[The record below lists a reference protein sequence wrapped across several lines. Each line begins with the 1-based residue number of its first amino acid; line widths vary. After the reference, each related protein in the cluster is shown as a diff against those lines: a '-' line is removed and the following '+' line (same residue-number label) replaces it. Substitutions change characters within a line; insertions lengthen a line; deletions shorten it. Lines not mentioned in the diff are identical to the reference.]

1 VIPPTRFSRGLAL
14 LAAGAFFME
23 SIDATILQT
32 ALPAI
37 ASELGVTAVGASVTI
52 VAYLLVVAIALPAT
66 GWLGDRLGVRV
77 VFLLAVAI
85 FTIGSL
91 GCALSGDLIALT
103 TWRIVQG
110 FGGALMIPVG
120 RTAVLRTARPAEL
133 LEAVA
138 YLTWPGLIAPVIAP
152 AIGGVL
158 TDTVGWRWIFL
169 LNIPLGVAAI
179 LIGLKV
185 VPRSADDASR
195 TRFDWW
201 GFAWIGAALVL
212 ITLGA
217 EGIATRAAPL
227 GVALAA
233 LAIGITAGAYAV
245 RSTAARAGA
254 LLDWTLMR
262 SATFRVANLS
272 GAVYRMTIT
281 AVPLIVTLQ
290 YQLAFGWEAWA
301 AGLAVAAI
309 FAGNVGIKPFTTR
322 LIRRWGFRRLL
333 TWSVALGAL
342 ALIGLAG
349 VDAGTS
355 IVVIVILLTM
365 SGVFRSSGFTA
376 YATIQFTD
384 VPPERLAAANTLSS
398 TLQQVA
404 TVLGVAWAALLVH
417 GGAVASAALGVDDV
431 WAYRFALAA
440 TAALLLVPL
449 WGAWR
454 LPRDAGHAA
463 IAPRQG

>member
-1 VIPPTRFSRGLAL
+1 
-14 LAAGAFFME
+14 
-23 SIDATILQT
+23 
-32 ALPAI
+32 
-37 ASELGVTAVGASVTI
+37 
-52 VAYLLVVAIALPAT
+52 
-66 GWLGDRLGVRV
+66 
-77 VFLLAVAI
+77 
-85 FTIGSL
+85 
-91 GCALSGDLIALT
+91 
-103 TWRIVQG
+103 
-110 FGGALMIPVG
+110 MIPVG

-152 AIGGVL
+152 AVGGIL

-185 VPRSADDASR
+185 VPRSTDDASH

-233 LAIGITAGAYAV
+233 LAIGVTVGAYAV
-245 RSTAARAGA
+245 RSTAARADA

-290 YQLAFGWEAWA
+290 YQIAFGWKAWA

-431 WAYRFALAA
+431 WAYRLALAA

-463 IAPRQG
+463 IGPRQG